1 LKFHQDCYSRPEKSC
16 LKKEWV
22 LPFLAMRCNLFETIY
37 FNPSFLEGEAEVKR
51 KGGHMNKAEL
61 INKVSEK
68 ANVTQKVAKVIVD
81 TLFDGMI
88 ESLEKGER
96 IEIRGFGSFVVRNY
110 GGYKGRNPKTG
121 EIVDVPPKK
130 LPFFKVGKELR
141 ELVNTGGV

>member
-1 LKFHQDCYSRPEKSC
+1 M
-16 LKKEWV
+16 W
-22 LPFLAMRCNLFETIY
+22 CNIFETIC
-37 FNPSFLEGEAEVKR
+37 FNPSSLRGGVKAGK
-51 KGGHMNKAEL
+51 KGGIMNKAEL

-81 TLFDGMI
+81 TLFDGMM

-96 IEIRGFGSFVVRNY
+96 IEIRGFGSFVVRHY
-110 GGYKGRNPKTG
+110 GAYKGRNPKTG

>member
-1 LKFHQDCYSRPEKSC
+1 
-16 LKKEWV
+16 
-22 LPFLAMRCNLFETIY
+22 MRVAFFRNTVQYIHNYLIQ
-37 FNPSFLEGEAEVKR
+37 PLIPKGRREVGK
-51 KGGHMNKAEL
+51 KGGAMNKAEL

-68 ANVTQKVAKVIVD
+68 ANMTQKVAKVIVD
-81 TLFDGMI
+81 TLFDGMM

-96 IEIRGFGSFVVRNY
+96 IEIRGFGSFVVRHY

-121 EIVDVPPKK
+121 EIVDVPPKR